1 MTELKTKSNEEIG
14 VLRKSCETLKYT
26 KTLGD
31 NTALLMKML
40 KDTINITIPDELPR
54 LKAAHEIGNWKTVAD
69 IAHKLKGGFLSISL
83 NRAATACKY
92 LERYHKA
99 GKTELLE
106 MLYQQV
112 IKILEITSNS
122 LKSLTK

>member
-14 VLRKSCETLKYT
+14 VLRKSC
-26 KTLGD
+26 
-31 NTALLMKML
+31 
-40 KDTINITIPDELPR
+40 ELPR

-106 MLYQQV
+106 KLYQQV